1 MRTTHNYLE
10 NIGNGERTLSV
21 PMVRVFVWLVSSQI
35 LTIYVTAVLRKC
47 WCGVGRKQLHG
58 FVWSFEPQSHV
69 SFCAGVQPNASPEN
83 LPGLALVGEANQ
95 GCFIISCARR
105 PRWCCN
111 NPAIRDDDKICKAAH
126 SFDPSLDSLS
136 LSWG

>member
-1 MRTTHNYLE
+1 
-10 NIGNGERTLSV
+10 
-21 PMVRVFVWLVSSQI
+21 MVRVFVWLLSYQI
-35 LTIYVTAVLRKC
+35 LTIYMSQRCFEHVGVVL
-47 WCGVGRKQLHG
+47 GANSYMDLA
-58 FVWSFEPQSHV
+58 VWSFEPQSHV
-69 SFCAGVQPNASPEN
+69 SFGACVQPNASPEN
-83 LPGLALVGEANQ
+83 LPGLALAGEANQ
-95 GCFIISCARR
+95 GCFIIGCARR